1 MRKTWLNI
9 LFIAYLLVIGY
20 LLWLLQRQIST
31 TFSGPYELALYGP
44 QLAAILGGVLF
55 RLDHLITFCQ
65 HKQQPVQVVVPH
77 LLCGIVLI
85 IISMGRL
92 IFLQLSSIPL
102 PEFFLDTIS
111 GRGFPLLEVA
121 GFAGAVLLIEC
132 WRRAP
137 QDATQPPVAE

>member
-1 MRKTWLNI
+1 MRKTGLNI

-20 LLWLLQRQIST
+20 LLWLLQRQVST
-31 TFSGPYELALYGP
+31 TFSGPYWLALYGP

-77 LLCGIVLI
+77 LVCGIVLI

-92 IFLQLSSIPL
+92 IFWQLWQVALPKFLLVILNSS
-102 PEFFLDTIS
+102 
-111 GRGFPLLEVA
+111 FPLLEIA

-132 WRRAP
+132 WRRRPQVAP
-137 QDATQPPVAE
+137 QPPVAE